1 MKPWTRGRLPALLA
15 VLALAVA
22 ACAAETT
29 TTAGGEPGT
38 TGATAADAGLPDL
51 TGQSIEIA
59 AVWSGAEQESFE
71 QVLASFEEQTGAD
84 VSFISTGDDIA
95 TVLGTSI
102 QGGDPPDVA
111 LLPQPGLL
119 VDLAEQGN
127 LVPIDDVAGDLV
139 DANYAPVW
147 RELGSVDGTLY
158 GVWFKAAN
166 KSTVW
171 YNAGVFTEAGVQP
184 PETWEDF
191 LAAARTLADFGITPI
206 SLGGA
211 DGWTLTDWFE
221 NVYLRTAGPDMYDQL
236 TNHEIPWTD
245 PSVTE
250 ALGVLADVFG
260 DETLIG
266 SVDVA
271 LQNGFVESVTRV
283 FADDPGAAIVYEGD
297 FVAGVVSSETNAVPG
312 EDALFFPFPSIDG
325 SVPSVVGGGDVA
337 VLLDDTDGGRALIQY
352 LASPQAAEIWAGL
365 GGFASPNSGVD
376 PAVYPDDITRAAAEE
391 LVSAEVFRF
400 DLSDLEPA
408 EFGGTVGQ
416 GMWGLLQDFLRNPD
430 DIDGTAARLE
440 EAAARA
446 FG

>member
-1 MKPWTRGRLPALLA
+1 L
-15 VLALAVA
+15 VVA

-29 TTAGGEPGT
+29 TAAEGEPGT
-38 TGATAADAGLPDL
+38 TATTGADAGLPDL
-51 TGQSIEIA
+51 TGESVEIA

-119 VDLAEQGN
+119 LDLAEQGN

-139 DANYAPVW
+139 DANFAPVW

-171 YNAGVFTEAGVQP
+171 YNAGLFADAGVEP

-191 LAAARTLADFGITPI
+191 LAAARTLADFGVTPI

-250 ALGVLADVFG
+250 ALGVLAEVFG

-283 FADDPGAAIVYEGD
+283 FSDDPEAAIVYEGD

-312 EDALFFPFPSIDG
+312 EDALFFPFPAIGD

-337 VLLDDTDGGRALIQY
+337 VLLDDTDGGRALVQY
-352 LASPQAAEIWAGL
+352 LASPEAAEIWAGL

-376 PAVYPDDITRAAAEE
+376 PAVYPDDISRAAAEE

-408 EFGGTVGQ
+408 EFGGTPGQ

-430 DIDGTAARLE
+430 DVDGTAARLE
-440 EAAARA
+440 EAAAGA